1 MAGVQ
6 SVLVESKRELFRVD
20 IIQVYVSQKN
30 SAKEEHFYKHFNRC
44 SPLVVTPINQYKNA
58 QLFYNTLMNVKWNN
72 FSRRVK

>member
-30 SAKEEHFYKHFNRC
+30 STKDEHFYKHFSRC
-44 SPLVVTPINQYKNA
+44 PLLVVTSINHYKIRKP
-58 QLFYNTLMNVKWNN
+58 LHTHRSVE
-72 FSRRVK
+72 